1 MSKSPLSNSFD
12 SAESKKSSKKGWL
25 GLGAVAFFGLASA
38 GSVFAASVTLN
49 SDESISFTQ
58 GSEVIAACDTDGI
71 GASLDANFDGTDFG
85 LSGITLTDVD
95 SGCADEA
102 IVLNLYDGTTK
113 MLTVTGT
120 LSSSLSDGSTV
131 SIANEDGSNLFIR
144 AETSVAVASSINAWS
159 SNVTGN
165 VVVTF
170 DSGTAITMAADADN
184 LVIEIG

>member
-1 MSKSPLSNSFD
+1 MSKTPLSSSFD
-12 SAESKKSSKKGWL
+12 SAESTKSSKKGWL

-38 GSVFAASVTLN
+38 GSVFAASVSIN
-49 SDESISFTQ
+49 SGSDISFTQ
-58 GSEVIAACDTDGI
+58 GSEVIAACDSGI
-71 GASLDANFDGTDFG
+71 GASLDANFNGTDFG

-95 SGCADEA
+95 SGCAGEA
-102 IVLNLYDGTTK
+102 IALHLYDGTTK

-120 LSSSLSDGSTV
+120 LDSGLSDDSTV
-131 SIANEDGSNLFIR
+131 SIANEDASNLFIR